1 MAFAQDPC
9 KTHEERIARMMTDH
23 GRELKR
29 LCYLYLR
36 DRALAEDAAQETFLK
51 AYKALP
57 GFRGQSSEKTWLTR
71 IAVNTCR
78 DMLRTF
84 WFRRVDRKVDF
95 DTLPEQAAE
104 DPDGD
109 DTVLQAI
116 LALPRKYREVIVLRY
131 YQEMD
136 IADIAAALGAP
147 AGTVKSRLSRARNT
161 LSKTLER
168 WYFDEE

>member
-1 MAFAQDPC
+1 VFAQDPC
-9 KTHEERIARMMTDH
+9 KAREERIVAMMNIY
-23 GRELKR
+23 GREIKR

-57 GFRGQSSEKTWLTR
+57 RYREQCSEKTWLGR

-78 DMLRTF
+78 DMLRTS
-84 WFRRVDRKVDF
+84 WFRRVDRRITPDA
-95 DTLPEQAAE
+95 LPEQAVE
-104 DPDGD
+104 DPESD
-109 DTVLQAI
+109 DTVLQAV
-116 LALPRKYREVIVLRY
+116 LALPRRYREAVILY
-131 YQEMD
+131 YYEEMD
-136 IADIAAALGAP
+136 VAEISGVLSTP
-147 AGTVKSRLSRARNT
+147 EGTVKSRLSRARKQ